1 MTIVNV
7 FIDFVKFLD
16 LKVAIWMRLVRLI
29 EEKVIY
35 GFGREP
41 GSTTKIKHIITKQTK
56 KKKLDLGGP
65 GPLGPLPRSVPD
77 IHTKHVC

>member
-29 EEKVIY
+29 EEKVI
-35 GFGREP
+35 
-41 GSTTKIKHIITKQTK
+41 
-56 KKKLDLGGP
+56 
-65 GPLGPLPRSVPD
+65 
-77 IHTKHVC
+77 